1 MRLRNLETEVEE
13 TPKPLACRIFK
24 ENKAGYRH
32 LIPTTLIDGQ
42 KYWIP
47 SDLEWDPILSAR
59 TFHLHRV
66 A

>member
-1 MRLRNLETEVEE
+1 MQLRNLETEVEE

-24 ENKAGYRH
+24 ENKAGCRH

-47 SDLEWDPILSAR
+47 SDLECDPILCAWTVR
-59 TFHLHRV
+59 LHRV
-66 A
+66 S